1 MANAEVGSAYVSVIP
16 STKGFNEGVATAAF
30 DGMKTA
36 ALGVTAAVAAIGATM
51 IAIGKQSLDAY
62 ANFEQLSGG
71 VEKIFGEASSQV
83 MANAQAAYAVAG
95 VSMNQYMDQLNSMGA
110 ALKQSFG
117 GDVVAA
123 ARAGNMAITDMADN
137 ASIFGSNLQD
147 IQNAYQGF
155 AKQNYTMLDNL
166 KLGYGGTKQEMERL
180 IKDANAFEK
189 AQGRAGDLTI
199 EKYGDIVQA
208 IHDIQE
214 QQGIMGNSAEEAA
227 ETIQGSIQMMQASWE
242 NWLTALGDPNGD
254 IEGMSEKL
262 LKSIGTVAKNLIP
275 TIVRI
280 TKGLFKA
287 LPDVAKGIG
296 EELGNM
302 LAAVVE
308 SLDFKSITSGMFS
321 SFTSA
326 AKATDLK
333 DLGAS
338 VAEKLTGS
346 IESFLSDNQVAIG
359 DFIDTTGFDVY
370 GVADSLEGLISSI
383 EDFAKG
389 IGDSFNNII
398 ENTNALDEVNS
409 IFKANME
416 QISLTLEFFM
426 DLLSNILNVLT
437 PFIEPLMEL
446 GVSVLPLVRG
456 AMEGL
461 NGVLSFLID
470 TVNGVFYAIQP
481 LIDQISKDLTACIQS
496 VTPLFKDMGND
507 MSKAG
512 DDAASFG
519 VVVREICGGLRPV
532 IEGLATVVHNG
543 MMGIAAALTIGVAA
557 FTLWKNFCDSIA
569 DGIRNNF
576 NNMVNFISGI
586 PGKIKGFFA
595 GLVIQLPHIKLPH
608 FNISGSFSIAPPS
621 VPHLSIDWYA
631 EGGILTKPMM
641 FGMNGSRPM
650 VGGEAGPEAILPID
664 NIKGYMVDAMNESN
678 HESAVVAEIR
688 NMREDLK
695 NMKLYMDA
703 RLVGGVVS
711 PYVDANL
718 GAYKVVASR

>member
-36 ALGVTAAVAAIGATM
+36 ALGVTAAVAAIGATVL
-51 IAIGKQSLDAY
+51 AIGKQSLDAY

-83 MANAQAAYAVAG
+83 MANAQAAYAIAG

-199 EKYGDIVQA
+199 EKYGDVVQA

-242 NWLTALGDPNGD
+242 NWLTAIADPNGD

-398 ENTNALDEVNS
+398 ENTNALDEVNR
-409 IFKANME
+409 IFKANVE

-426 DLLSNILNVLT
+426 DLLTNILNALT
-437 PFIEPLMEL
+437 PFMEL

-470 TVNGVFYAIQP
+470 TVNGVFYALQP

-496 VTPLFKDMGND
+496 VIPLFKDMGND

-576 NNMVNFISGI
+576 NNMVSFISGI

-631 EGGILTKPMM
+631 DGGILTKPTM
-641 FGMNGSRPM
+641 FGMNGLRPM

>member
-1 MANAEVGSAYVSVIP
+1 
-16 STKGFNEGVATAAF
+16 
-30 DGMKTA
+30 
-36 ALGVTAAVAAIGATM
+36 
-51 IAIGKQSLDAY
+51 
-62 ANFEQLSGG
+62 
-71 VEKIFGEASSQV
+71 
-83 MANAQAAYAVAG
+83 
-95 VSMNQYMDQLNSMGA
+95 
-110 ALKQSFG
+110 
-117 GDVVAA
+117 
-123 ARAGNMAITDMADN
+123 
-137 ASIFGSNLQD
+137 
-147 IQNAYQGF
+147 
-155 AKQNYTMLDNL
+155 
-166 KLGYGGTKQEMERL
+166 
-180 IKDANAFEK
+180 
-189 AQGRAGDLTI
+189 
-199 EKYGDIVQA
+199 
-208 IHDIQE
+208 
-214 QQGIMGNSAEEAA
+214 MGNSAEEAA

-242 NWLTALGDPNGD
+242 NWLTAIADPNGD

-308 SLDFKSITSGMFS
+308 SLDFKSIASGMFS

-416 QISLTLEFFM
+416 QVSLALEFFM

-456 AMEGL
+456 AMEGF

-470 TVNGVFYAIQP
+470 TINGVFYALQP
-481 LIDQISKDLTACIQS
+481 LIDQIAKDLTACIQS
-496 VTPLFKDMGND
+496 VTPLFKDMGDD
-507 MSKAG
+507 MSNAG
-512 DDAASFG
+512 SDAASFG
-519 VVVREICGGLRPV
+519 VTVREICGGLRPV

-543 MMGIAAALTIGVAA
+543 MAGIAAALSLGTAA
-557 FTLWKNFCDSIA
+557 FLAWKNFCYSIG
-569 DGIRNNF
+569 DGIKSNF
-576 NNMVNFISGI
+576 NNMVSFISGI
-586 PGKIKGFFA
+586 PGKIKSFFA
-595 GLVIQLPHIKLPH
+595 GLVIQLPHIKLPYLH
-608 FNISGSFSIAPPS
+608 ISGGFSIVPPS
-621 VPHLSIDWYA
+621 VPHFSIEWCA
-631 EGGILTKPMM
+631 EGGILTKPTM
-641 FGMNGSRPM
+641 FGMNGTRPM

-703 RLVGGVVS
+703 RIVGGVVS

>member
-36 ALGVTAAVAAIGATM
+36 ALGVTAAVAAIGATVL
-51 IAIGKQSLDAY
+51 AIGKQSLDAY

-262 LKSIGTVAKNLIP
+262 LKSIGTIAKNLIP

-326 AKATDLK
+326 VKATDLK

-346 IESFLSDNQVAIG
+346 IESFLSDNRVAIS

-398 ENTNALDEVNS
+398 ENTNALDEVNR

-426 DLLSNILNVLT
+426 DLLTNILNALT

-470 TVNGVFYAIQP
+470 TVNGVFYALQP

-496 VTPLFKDMGND
+496 ITPLFKDMGND

-631 EGGILTKPMM
+631 EGGILTKPTM

-650 VGGEAGPEAILPID
+650 VGGEAGQEAILPID

>member
-36 ALGVTAAVAAIGATM
+36 ALGVTAAVAAIGATVL
-51 IAIGKQSLDAY
+51 AIGKQSLDAY

-83 MANAQAAYAVAG
+83 MANAQAAYAIAG

-180 IKDANAFEK
+180 IKDANEFEK
-189 AQGRAGDLTI
+189 AQGRTGDLTI
-199 EKYGDIVQA
+199 EKYGDVVQA

-227 ETIQGSIQMMQASWE
+227 NTISGSIQMMQASWE
-242 NWLTALGDPNGD
+242 NWLTAIADPNGD

-346 IESFLSDNQVAIG
+346 IESFLSDNRVAIG

-370 GVADSLEGLISSI
+370 GVADSLEGLIDSI

-398 ENTNALDEVNS
+398 ENTNALNEVNS

-426 DLLSNILNVLT
+426 DLLSNILNALT

-470 TVNGVFYAIQP
+470 TVNGVFYALQP

-576 NNMVNFISGI
+576 NNMVSFISGI

-631 EGGILTKPMM
+631 EGGILTKPTM

>member
-180 IKDANAFEK
+180 IADANAFEK

-302 LAAVVE
+302 LSAVVE
-308 SLDFKSITSGMFS
+308 SLDFKSIASGMFS

-398 ENTNALDEVNS
+398 ENTSALDEVNG

-416 QISLTLEFFM
+416 QVSLALEFFM

-470 TVNGVFYAIQP
+470 TVNGVFYALQP

-507 MSKAG
+507 MSNAG
-512 DDAASFG
+512 SDAASFG
-519 VVVREICGGLRPV
+519 VTVREICGGLRPV

-543 MMGIAAALTIGVAA
+543 MSGIAAALSLGTAA
-557 FTLWKNFCDSIA
+557 FLAWKDFCYSIG
-569 DGIRNNF
+569 DGIKSNF
-576 NNMVNFISGI
+576 NNMVSFISSI
-586 PGKIKGFFA
+586 PGRIKSFFA

-631 EGGILTKPMM
+631 EGGILTKPTM

>member
-1 MANAEVGSAYVSVIP
+1 M
-16 STKGFNEGVATAAF
+16 
-30 DGMKTA
+30 
-36 ALGVTAAVAAIGATM
+36 
-51 IAIGKQSLDAY
+51 
-62 ANFEQLSGG
+62 
-71 VEKIFGEASSQV
+71 
-83 MANAQAAYAVAG
+83 
-95 VSMNQYMDQLNSMGA
+95 
-110 ALKQSFG
+110 
-117 GDVVAA
+117 
-123 ARAGNMAITDMADN
+123 
-137 ASIFGSNLQD
+137 
-147 IQNAYQGF
+147 
-155 AKQNYTMLDNL
+155 
-166 KLGYGGTKQEMERL
+166 YGGTKTEMERL
-180 IKDANAFEK
+180 IADANAFEK

-242 NWLTALGDPNGD
+242 NWLTAIADPNGD

-398 ENTNALDEVNS
+398 ENTSALDEVNG

-456 AMEGL
+456 AMEGF

-470 TVNGVFYAIQP
+470 TMNGVFYALQP
-481 LIDQISKDLTACIQS
+481 LIDQIAKDLTACIQS

-507 MSKAG
+507 MSNAG
-512 DDAASFG
+512 SDADNFG
-519 VVVREICGGLRPV
+519 VTVREICGGLRPV

-543 MMGIAAALTIGVAA
+543 MSGIAAALSLGTAA
-557 FTLWKNFCDSIA
+557 FLAWKNFCYSIG
-569 DGIRNNF
+569 DGIKSNF
-576 NNMVNFISGI
+576 NNMVSFISGI
-586 PGKIKGFFA
+586 PGRIRSFFA

-631 EGGILTKPMM
+631 EGGILTKPTM

>member
-71 VEKIFGEASSQV
+71 VEKIFGEASGQV
-83 MANAQAAYAVAG
+83 MANAQAAYAIAG

-346 IESFLSDNQVAIG
+346 IESFLSDNRVAIS

-398 ENTNALDEVNS
+398 ENTNALDEVNR

-426 DLLSNILNVLT
+426 DLLTNILNALT

-470 TVNGVFYAIQP
+470 TVNGVFYALQP

-631 EGGILTKPMM
+631 EGGILTKPTM

-678 HESAVVAEIR
+678 HESAIVAEIR
-688 NMREDLK
+688 NMRDDLK

>member
-180 IKDANAFEK
+180 IADANAFEK

-242 NWLTALGDPNGD
+242 NWLTAIADPNGD

-275 TIVRI
+275 TIARI

-302 LAAVVE
+302 LTAVVE
-308 SLDFKSITSGMFS
+308 SLDFKSIASGMFS

-416 QISLTLEFFM
+416 QMSLALEFFM

-470 TVNGVFYAIQP
+470 TINGVFYALQP
-481 LIDQISKDLTACIQS
+481 LIDQIAKDLTACIQS

-543 MMGIAAALTIGVAA
+543 MSGIAAALSLGTAA
-557 FTLWKNFCDSIA
+557 FLAWKNFCYSIG
-569 DGIRNNF
+569 DGIKSNF
-576 NNMVNFISGI
+576 NNMVSFISSI
-586 PGKIKGFFA
+586 PGRIKSFFA

-631 EGGILTKPMM
+631 EGGILTKPTM

-711 PYVDANL
+711 PYVDAAL

>member
-180 IKDANAFEK
+180 IADANAFEK

-262 LKSIGTVAKNLIP
+262 LRSIGTVAKNLIP

-308 SLDFKSITSGMFS
+308 SLDFKSIASGMFS

-370 GVADSLEGLISSI
+370 GAADSLEGLISSI

-398 ENTNALDEVNS
+398 ENTSALDEVNG

-416 QISLTLEFFM
+416 QVSLALEFFM

-470 TVNGVFYAIQP
+470 TVNGVFYALQP
-481 LIDQISKDLTACIQS
+481 LIDQIAKDLTACIQS
-496 VTPLFKDMGND
+496 VTPLFKDMGDD
-507 MSKAG
+507 MSQAG
-512 DDAASFG
+512 SDATNFG
-519 VVVREICGGLRPV
+519 VTVREICGGLRPV

-543 MMGIAAALTIGVAA
+543 ISGIAAALSLGTAA
-557 FTLWKNFCDSIA
+557 FLAWKNFCYSIG
-569 DGIRNNF
+569 DDIKSNF
-576 NNMVNFISGI
+576 NNMVSFISGI
-586 PGKIKGFFA
+586 PGRIKSFFA
-595 GLVIQLPHIKLPH
+595 NLVIQLPHIKLPH

-631 EGGILTKPMM
+631 EGGILTKPTM
-641 FGMNGSRPM
+641 FGMNGTRPM

>member
-36 ALGVTAAVAAIGATM
+36 ALGVTAAVAAIGATVL
-51 IAIGKQSLDAY
+51 AIGKQSLDAY

-180 IKDANAFEK
+180 IADANAFEK

-262 LKSIGTVAKNLIP
+262 LKSIGTIAKNLIP

-346 IESFLSDNQVAIG
+346 IESFLSDNRVAIS

-398 ENTNALDEVNS
+398 ENTNALDEVNR

-426 DLLSNILNVLT
+426 DLLTNILNVLT

-470 TVNGVFYAIQP
+470 TVNGVFYALQP

-631 EGGILTKPMM
+631 EGGILTKPTM

-650 VGGEAGPEAILPID
+650 VGGEAGQEAILPID